1 MANKIETEGVE
12 DRAIDY
18 LLEQHDA
25 NVASVEQ
32 RMMESKQRNEQ
43 MLAEKLQQKKLKK
56 ER

>member
-12 DRAIDY
+12 DRAIDF